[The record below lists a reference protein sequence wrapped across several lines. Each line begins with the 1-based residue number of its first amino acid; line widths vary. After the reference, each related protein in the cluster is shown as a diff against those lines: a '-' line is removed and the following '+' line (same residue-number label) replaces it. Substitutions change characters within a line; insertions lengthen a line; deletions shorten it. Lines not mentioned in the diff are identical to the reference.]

1 MNAVNGHAN
10 GAEHRLAD
18 LRVIVGDLDPDGG
31 HGPDEPADIEADTR
45 TDTPHGADVRPHG
58 ADARADMPQRPPSW
72 TAAELMTMTF
82 PPPKWAV
89 PGLIPEGATLLVGAP
104 KTGKSWMALGLAV
117 AVATG
122 GKALGSI
129 EVEAG
134 PVLYLALEDTPRRLQ
149 ERLSK
154 VLGDVPWPDLLRFAI
169 QWPPLLAGGE
179 VLLDE
184 WLTLN
189 PTARMVIIDVLAKI
203 RPAVGGG
210 NAYEADYRA
219 ISAVKTVADRHAVAA
234 VIVHHDRKARSGDFM
249 SDISGTQGLGGA
261 ADAALMLRR
270 VRGSTDGALYL
281 TGRDVEEAGHGLR
294 FVPESGTWV
303 LTGEPAD
310 DFGMADTRAAIVA
323 YLRDNPGST
332 PKQVADGAQLDH
344 MLVKKTLVR
353 MAADD
358 QAETGARGRYY
369 LPGTRD
375 DP

>member
-1 MNAVNGHAN
+1 MSAANGHVT
-10 GAEHRLAD
+10 GAERRAAE
-18 LRVIVGDLDPDGG
+18 LRVILGELGTDAERGT
-31 HGPDEPADIEADTR
+31 DEPADIEPDTR
-45 TDTPHGADVRPHG
+45 TDNPYGAAVRT
-58 ADARADMPQRPPSW
+58 DRPQRPASW
-72 TAAELMTMTF
+72 TAAELMTMEF

-122 GKALGSI
+122 GKALGTI
-129 EVEAG
+129 DVDAG

-149 ERLSK
+149 ERLRK
-154 VLGDVPWPDLLRFAI
+154 VLGDVPPPDFLRFAI

-184 WLTLN
+184 WLSLN
-189 PTARMVIIDVLAKI
+189 PSARLVIIDVLAKI
-203 RPAVGGG
+203 RPPMGGG

-219 ISAVKTVADRHAVAA
+219 ISAVKTIADRHAVAA

-281 TGRDVEEAGHGLR
+281 TGRDVEEAGLGLR

-310 DFGMADTRAAIVA
+310 DFGLADTRAAIVA
-323 YLRDNPGST
+323 YLSTNPGST

-344 MLVKKTLVR
+344 DLAKQTLRR
-353 MAADD
+353 MVADG
-358 QAETGARGRYY
+358 QAETGTRGRYY
-369 LPGTRD
+369 LPGARD